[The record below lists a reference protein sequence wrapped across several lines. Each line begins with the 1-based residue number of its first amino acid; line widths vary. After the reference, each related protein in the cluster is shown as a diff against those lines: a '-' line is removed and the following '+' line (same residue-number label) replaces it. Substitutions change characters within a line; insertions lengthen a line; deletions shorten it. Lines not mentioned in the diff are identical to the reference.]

1 MLSQQ
6 PANPAR
12 VTRDG
17 DAQLQ
22 LVRRYSK
29 LLRESAAAA
38 RSGSAQ
44 ARRARPSVAGAR
56 AQQDHSVLP
65 PERPLDPHTDIINM

>member
-6 PANPAR
+6 PASPSR

-38 RSGSAQ
+38 ARSGSAQ
-44 ARRARPSVAGAR
+44 ARRVDDAGRTSVSGGAT
-56 AQQDHSVLP
+56 SG
-65 PERPLDPHTDIINM
+65 

>member
-1 MLSQQ
+1 MSQQ
-6 PANPAR
+6 PAAPLR
-12 VTRDG
+12 PTRDG

-29 LLRESAAAA
+29 LLRESAAVA

-44 ARRARPSVAGAR
+44 ARRNAGPRRTSVSSDAAGGG
-56 AQQDHSVLP
+56 
-65 PERPLDPHTDIINM
+65 